1 MGLRLVDLLTQF
13 ETEPH
18 EITEFFLSIGFFL
31 KKKQNFFILVS
42 FFIGF
47 FQKRN
52 KAFLV
57 ASFLKREIN
66 YVVFLSKRKNLEVL
80 FFLKERSQ

>member
-18 EITEFFLSIGFFL
+18 AIPNSFYQLVSFEKETKLFYSGFF
-31 KKKQNFFILVS
+31 

-47 FQKRN
+47 F
-52 KAFLV
+52 
-57 ASFLKREIN
+57 
-66 YVVFLSKRKNLEVL
+66 
-80 FFLKERSQ
+80 